1 MKLWSLRTWSL
12 LCLATFSRGIRTQS
26 TAELLRQVFFN
37 NEEEETAAPSP
48 SWIRAPPSCQANSS
62 NASQLEGQPF
72 IAPTTGTFIHG
83 CSGKSLDVIMPCE
96 VAPKEGKA
104 VPVQPAIPWLL
115 REMLGFFD
123 LNVACLEDLHRIITS
138 PSRAQQKLIAKYVHP
153 GSVFILTSS
162 KYSMGLDVAAQTQL
176 SHLSLIHLGDLSSTW
191 AEAYKHWGLVFRTFW
206 TDDLHHRYEKLV
218 KEGRL
223 MYLPLGPTP
232 QLLWHGVKTP
242 QNASQRPVKIYFGGS
257 SQQRQSRLLQ
267 AQKLLGKELVVES
280 TSGSKIRSG
289 YDQHYIHQLFSSAM
303 CLQVPGPSIE
313 SFRLYESL
321 EAGCIPVVVRSWSQ
335 GGDPLVKLQVGGE
348 ALPFLYVQAPED
360 LPQVLKLTGVQL
372 DMLQAQCQAWW
383 MRARQTFR
391 ARAVNALLPHRP
403 SPSMRGLELK
413 WWSGCVVLYLAL
425 CTAAMVFF
433 GTQAKE
439 ASSRVATVEMS
450 VEAVRLVLVMM
461 IITDHFWLGSLQ
473 LQREECSVWKLLAMS
488 GFLTARCEVRP
499 WQRYLHHRF
508 IGVNGR
514 RLRWYLLAMAAA
526 TVTMGRPD
534 VLCYAGLHTWQVP
547 WHPLCSPQRQ
557 LQCPAYRWNAP
568 LWPLPG
574 LFLCWFLYPLIS
586 MALEPLQRLERVRAM
601 PVVASLGFLLSSAGC
616 YCLSMAF
623 LDLPFQSFPP
633 LMLAPFCFGVFAH
646 EWLCTLKLNDGA
658 VTEQWRGRLQM
669 TLLLSL
675 LLQQLIPG
683 VPGGWNLPLLL
694 PLFLPRPRCK
704 AAMHSTPTAEADA
717 REFLRSWV
725 VKLGRCSPTCYMF
738 QLPVA
743 QLLLY
748 AFEFL
753 DCAGIAHPSQVH
765 NGKVSAP
772 YPQMKNYSFLI
783 YLMLLWSVGL
793 LSSRWPAPSD

>member
-1 MKLWSLRTWSL
+1 M
-12 LCLATFSRGIRTQS
+12 
-26 TAELLRQVFFN
+26 
-37 NEEEETAAPSP
+37 
-48 SWIRAPPSCQANSS
+48 APP
-62 NASQLEGQPF
+62 
-72 IAPTTGTFIHG
+72 TGTVLHG
-83 CSGKSLDVIMPCE
+83 CSGKSLDVVLPCE
-96 VAPKEGKA
+96 VASKEANG

-138 PSRAQQKLIAKYVHP
+138 PSRAQQHLIAKYVHP

-176 SHLSLIHLGDLSSTW
+176 RRLSLIHLGDLSPTW
-191 AEAYKHWGLVFRTFW
+191 AHAYRRWGFVFRTFW
-206 TDDLHHRYEKLV
+206 TDDLHHSYEKLV

-223 MYLPLGPTP
+223 TYLPLGPTP
-232 QLLWHGVKTP
+232 QLMWHGVSQL

-267 AQKLLGKELVVES
+267 AQKLLGKDLVLES
-280 TSGSKIRSG
+280 TGGSKIRSG
-289 YDQHYIHQLFSSAM
+289 YDQHYLHQLFSSAM
-303 CLQVPGPSIE
+303 CLQVPGQSIE

-360 LPQVLKLTGVQL
+360 LPQVLQLTGLQL

-391 ARAVNALLPHRP
+391 ARAVKALQPARP
-403 SPSMRGLELK
+403 SPSTRGLELK

-439 ASSRVATVEMS
+439 ASSRATVEMS

-473 LQREECSVWKLLAMS
+473 LQREECSIWNLLVIS
-488 GFLTARCEVRP
+488 GFLTARSEVRP

-508 IGVNGR
+508 VGANSR
-514 RLRWYLLAMAAA
+514 RLRWYLLAMATA
-526 TVTMGRPD
+526 TVATGRPD

-547 WHPLCSPQRQ
+547 GHPLCSPEKQ
-557 LQCPAYRWNAP
+557 LHCPAYRWNAP

-574 LFLCWFLYPLIS
+574 LFLCWFLYPWIS
-586 MALEPLQRLERVRAM
+586 MALERLQRLERARAM
-601 PVVASLGFLLSSAGC
+601 PMIASLLFLLSSAGC

-623 LDLPFQSFPP
+623 LELPFQSFPP
-633 LMLAPFCFGVFAH
+633 LMLAPFCFGIFAH
-646 EWLCTLKLNDGA
+646 EWLCTLKLNDA
-658 VTEQWRGRLQM
+658 VTEQRRYRLQM
-669 TLLLSL
+669 ALPLSL

-694 PLFLPRPRCK
+694 PLFLPRRCK
-704 AAMHSTPTAEADA
+704 KAALAPAAEAECWDS
-717 REFLRSWV
+717 LRSWV

-748 AFEFL
+748 IFEFL
-753 DCAGIAHPSQVH
+753 DCPGIAHPSQVRH
-765 NGKVSAP
+765 GKVSAP

-783 YLMLLWSVGL
+783 YLMILWSVGL
-793 LSSRWPAPSD
+793 LSSHWPLPSEDQAR